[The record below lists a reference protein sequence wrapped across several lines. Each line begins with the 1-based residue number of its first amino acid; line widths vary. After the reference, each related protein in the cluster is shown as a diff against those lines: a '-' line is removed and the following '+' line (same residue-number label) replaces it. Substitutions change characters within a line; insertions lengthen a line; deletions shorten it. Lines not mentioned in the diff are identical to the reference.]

1 MIVTKKR
8 EFNELMENI
17 KNYRSIF
24 LLGCSECAALCG
36 TGGEPEVKAMKEA
49 LESEGKEITGT
60 FVAKSGC
67 QVLGTKV
74 ELKPFKEAI
83 DKADC
88 IIVMSCGAGTQTA
101 VELYEDKPVLP
112 SNDSLFLANMTRLK
126 VFDERCSLCGKCI
139 LDKTGGICPITR
151 CAKGLINGPCGGSRE
166 GRCEVSKDTPCAWQQ
181 IYSRLTKLNL
191 LNSLKEISQPK
202 TKPFRPRR
210 QIPEDLKL
218 KKEPIKKT

>member
-1 MIVTKKR
+1 MIATKKR

-36 TGGEPEVKAMKEA
+36 TGGEPEVKAMKET

-181 IYSRLTKLNL
+181 IYSRLIKLNQ

-202 TKPFRPRR
+202 TRSGHPRR
-210 QIPEDLKL
+210 QAPEDLKL
-218 KKEPIKKT
+218 KKEPIKKA

>member
-17 KNYRSIF
+17 KNYKSVF

-36 TGGEPEVKAMKEA
+36 TGGEPELKAMKDA
-49 LESEGKEITGT
+49 LESQGKEVTGM

-67 QVLGTKV
+67 QVLGTKL
-74 ELKPFKEAI
+74 ELKPFKETI
-83 DKADC
+83 YKTEC

-101 VELYEDKPVLP
+101 AELYEDKPVCP
-112 SNDSLFLANMTRLK
+112 ANDSLFLGNMTRFQ

-151 CAKGLINGPCGGSRE
+151 CAKGLLNGPCGGSQ
-166 GRCEVSKDTPCAWQQ
+166 GGKCEVSPNLPCAWQL
-181 IYSRLTKLNL
+181 IIERLSKIGCLHKLEEIIL
-191 LNSLKEISQPK
+191 SKDWDPSLTGRSPTQ
-202 TKPFRPRR
+202 RG
-210 QIPEDLKL
+210 
-218 KKEPIKKT
+218 

>member
-1 MIVTKKR
+1 MIVTQKR

-17 KNYRSIF
+17 KNYKSVF

-36 TGGEPEVKAMKEA
+36 TGGEPEVKAMKDA
-49 LESEGKEITGT
+49 LESQGKEVTGT

-74 ELKPFKEAI
+74 ELKPFKDAI

-101 VELYEDKPVLP
+101 VELYENKPVLP
-112 SNDSLFLANMTRLK
+112 ANDSLFLANMTRLQ

-151 CAKGLINGPCGGSRE
+151 CAKGLLNGPCGGSQ
-166 GRCEVSKDTPCAWQQ
+166 GGLCEVSKDTPCVWQQ
-181 IYSRLTKLNL
+181 IYSRLIKLNQL
-191 LNSLKEISQPK
+191 HLLKETSRPK
-202 TKPFRPRR
+202 TKPVRPRR
-210 QIPEDLKL
+210 LIREDLRL
-218 KKEPIKKT
+218 KKEPIKKV

>member
-1 MIVTKKR
+1 MIATKKR
-8 EFNELMENI
+8 EFSELMENI
-17 KNYRSIF
+17 KNYRSVL

-36 TGGEPEVKAMKEA
+36 TGGEPEVKAMKET
-49 LESEGKEITGT
+49 LESEGKEVTGT

-74 ELKPFKEAI
+74 ELKPFKDAI

-101 VELYEDKPVLP
+101 VELYENKPVFP

-151 CAKGLINGPCGGSRE
+151 CAKGLINGPCGGSRD
-166 GRCEVSKDTPCAWQQ
+166 GLCEVSKDTPCAWQQ
-181 IYSRLTKLNL
+181 IYSRLIKLNL
-191 LNSLKEISQPK
+191 LHSLKEISQPK
-202 TKPFRPRR
+202 TRSGHPRR
-210 QIPEDLKL
+210 QAPEDLKL
-218 KKEPIKKT
+218 KKEPIKRA

>member
-8 EFNELMENI
+8 EFNELLENI
-17 KNYRSIF
+17 KNYKSVF

-36 TGGEPEVKAMKEA
+36 TGGEPDVTAMKQA
-49 LESEGKEITGT
+49 LEAEGKEITGT

-74 ELKPFKEAI
+74 ELKPFKDAI
-83 DKADC
+83 DKAGC

-101 VELYEDKPVLP
+101 VELYGNKPIFP
-112 SNDSLFLANMTRLK
+112 ANDSLFLANMTRLK

-151 CAKGLINGPCGGSRE
+151 CAKSLLNGPCGGSQD
-166 GRCEVSKDTPCAWQQ
+166 GKCEISPDMPCAWQL
-181 IYSRLTKLNL
+181 IIERLSKTGSLDTLDEIILPKNWNPSTNSRSSTQRGK
-191 LNSLKEISQPK
+191 
-202 TKPFRPRR
+202 
-210 QIPEDLKL
+210 
-218 KKEPIKKT
+218 